1 MVKIS
6 ETFHPA
12 VNDGYALIDSVE
24 TGGGKQHLHPMKSL
38 RPVGSVTAILGPSG
52 AGKSTLLSVLTDS
65 LSMFAKGKAT
75 GMHIYFLFS
84 SLELKYTRRVLM
96 RFSLLPLFFK
106 FTFPEPLP
114 LFHKMIDCMAS
125 SLSGRI

>member
-1 MVKIS
+1 VVKIS

-24 TGGGKQHLHPMKSL
+24 TGGGKQLLHPMKIL
-38 RPVGSVTAILGPSG
+38 FPEGSVTAILGPSG

-65 LSMFAKGKAT
+65 LPMFTKGKAT
-75 GMHIYFLFS
+75 GTRIYFLFS

-96 RFSLLPLFFK
+96 RFSLPTLVFK

-114 LFHKMIDCMAS
+114 LFRKMIDCMAS
-125 SLSGRI
+125 SLSSRI